1 MSYRFRP
8 KLIPTL
14 AALLLLPAFIALG
27 FWQLH
32 RAQEKLAL
40 QADYDRR
47 SAGPTIALDSTV
59 RPAKDLR
66 FYRVSVTGYYEPA
79 FQILLDNRVHDGVA
93 GYYVLTPLHIRDSH
107 TRVLVNRGWLP
118 LGKDR
123 AHPPAAAPPAGLQKV
138 TGIATVPLKRRFVL
152 GNVIESDSAHGGA
165 WAPVWQYIDLAQY
178 GAHVPFPLQPVVIL
192 LDPASAAGGYVRQ
205 WERLDTGM
213 AVNRGYA
220 FQWFALAL
228 ALITLYLFVNIRSDK
243 RDSEKSNGH

>member
-1 MSYRFRP
+1 MLYRFRP

-32 RAQEKLAL
+32 RAQEKLVL

-47 SAGPTIALDSTV
+47 SAGPAITLDSTL
-59 RPAKDLR
+59 RPAEDLR
-66 FYRVSVTGYYEPA
+66 FYRVSVAGYYEPK
-79 FQILLDNRVHDGVA
+79 FQILLDNRVHEGIP
-93 GYYVLTPLHIRDSH
+93 GYYVVTPLHIRGSD

-123 AHPPAAAPPAGLQKV
+123 AHRPDAPPPSGLQKI

-152 GNVIESDSAHGGA
+152 GDVAESDSAGGGT
-165 WAPVWQYIDLAQY
+165 WARVWQYIDLAQY
-178 GAHVPFPLQPVVIL
+178 RARVPFPLQPVVIL
-192 LDPASAAGGYVRQ
+192 LDPASTAGGYVRQ

-228 ALITLYLFVNIRSDK
+228 ALVTLYLFVNVRSDK
-243 RDSEKSNGH
+243 RDSERSNDH